1 MVPFKDGGAGAH
13 GAHQPNSAATPN
25 RAGTFR
31 KSPRTR
37 GRQGRQG
44 RRQITCCRQITKL
57 GAALEQASGGKVGVL
72 AVLRLLIS
80 QEKKK
85 AAGDDAV

>member
-1 MVPFKDGGAGAH
+1 MVPFEDGGAGAH

-25 RAGTFR
+25 RAGMFR

-37 GRQGRQG
+37 GRRG
-44 RRQITCCRQITKL
+44 RRGRRQITKL

-72 AVLRLLIS
+72 AVLKLLIS

-85 AAGDDAV
+85 AGDDAV